1 MALLAAEAVRRAVG
15 ERDSLFPLV
24 DDGDVAIWN
33 ADAIAVMKRLDRVD
47 AVVTSPPYLDA
58 RPEYGH
64 PTPEWWDEFFTLAA
78 EKVAGPLLLNVG
90 RIWRDGTEVMWWLDV
105 IAAAGRAGIKHH
117 DTLVW
122 VKPNANPIHGKLFA
136 NRHEYVLCLG
146 LAGCE
151 FNTDAVRVPYAESSI
166 PRLKRGWTNHTG
178 VKNDVGRRR
187 GTRQS
192 KPHPDGG
199 RAPSYVTVYTGR
211 EKGNPH
217 PAPMAEGLA
226 EHLVKL
232 ASWPGQL
239 VFDPF
244 GGSGTT
250 AILCRRLGRRC
261 VLAELAFPF
270 ARLAAERLSQ
280 QVIAA

>member
-1 MALLAAEAVRRAVG
+1 MTRPIPYVSDPDFTLHIG
-15 ERDSLFPLV
+15 
-24 DDGDVAIWN
+24 DGLQVL
-33 ADAIAVMKRLDRVD
+33 REHHVD

-64 PTPEWWDEFFTLAA
+64 PTSEWWSEFFA
-78 EKVAGPLLLNVG
+78 ECGDKVAGPVLLNVG
-90 RIWRDGTEVMWWLDV
+90 RLWRQGIESLWWTDLV
-105 IAAAGRAGIKHH
+105 AIADIVGWGLR

-122 VKPNANPIHGKLFA
+122 VKPNANPIHGRLFA
-136 NRHEYVLCLG
+136 NRHEYVLCFG
-146 LAGCE
+146 QDGCE
-151 FNTDAVRVPYAESSI
+151 FNTDAIREPYAESSI
-166 PRLKRGWTNHTG
+166 PRMKRGWTNHTG
-178 VKNDVGRRR
+178 VKNDVGRKNERR
-187 GTRQS
+187 PS
-192 KPHPDGG
+192 EPHPDGG
-199 RAPSYVTVYTGR
+199 RPVSYVTVYTGR

-232 ASWPGQL
+232 ASWPGQT

-250 AILCRRLGRRC
+250 ALAARKLGRHC
-261 VLAELAFPF
+261 LMAEIDPDYAT
-270 ARLAAERLSQ
+270 LAALRLSQ

>member
-1 MALLAAEAVRRAVG
+1 MSSEPRSAAPVPYLSDPDVTIYATDALEVLAGLDR
-15 ERDSLFPLV
+15 L
-24 DDGDVAIWN
+24 
-33 ADAIAVMKRLDRVD
+33 DAIVS
-47 AVVTSPPYLDA
+47 SPPYLDA

-64 PTPEWWDEFFTLAA
+64 PTPDWWVRFFLLASQ
-78 EKVAGPLLLNVG
+78 KVAGPVLLNVG
-90 RIWRDGTEVMWWLDV
+90 RLWRGGSEVMWWVDLIDY
-105 IAAAGRAGIKHH
+105 AERYGLKHH
-117 DTLVW
+117 DTLIW

-146 LAGCE
+146 VEGCE

-166 PRLKRGWTNHTG
+166 PRLRRGWTNHTG

-187 GTRQS
+187 GRRQS
-192 KPHPDGG
+192 EPHPDGG
-199 RAPSYVTVYTGR
+199 RPPSYVTVYTGR

-226 EHLVKL
+226 EHLVKV

-250 AILCRRLGRRC
+250 AIACRKLGRRC
-261 VLAELAFPF
+261 VLAEINPAYAALA
-270 ARLAAERLSQ
+270 ADRLAQ

>member
-1 MALLAAEAVRRAVG
+1 MSAPFVS
-15 ERDSLFPLV
+15 DPDLV
-24 DDGDVAIWN
+24 IYQ
-33 ADAIAVMKRLDRVD
+33 ADALDVLEELDRVD
-47 AVVTSPPYLDA
+47 AIVTSPPYLNA

-64 PTPEWWDEFFTLAA
+64 PTAQWWDDFFLRARD
-78 EKVAGPLLLNVG
+78 KVAGPVLLNVG
-90 RIWRDGTEVMWWLDV
+90 RLWRDGQESAWWMDLLGY
-105 IAAAGRAGIKHH
+105 ARGNGWRHF

-146 LAGCE
+146 PEGCE
-151 FNTDAVRVPYAESSI
+151 FNTDAIRAPYAESSI
-166 PRLKRGWTNHTG
+166 PRLRRGWTNHTG
-178 VKNDVGRRR
+178 VKNDTSRKNGRR
-187 GTRQS
+187 QS
-192 KPHPDGG
+192 EPHPDGG
-199 RAPSYVTVYTGR
+199 RPASYVTVYTGR

-239 VFDPF
+239 IFDPF
-244 GGSGTT
+244 AGSGTT
-250 AILCRRLGRRC
+250 AIAARKLGRRS
-261 VLAELAFPF
+261 VLAEINPEYA
-270 ARLAAERLSQ
+270 ALAAARLSQ